1 MTRFTDGGNTM
12 KRSLI
17 CLLALLLTMPAW
29 AERKHSF
36 GEYDVH
42 YIAFN
47 SGFLQPDIA
56 TAAGLVR
63 SKAQGVVN
71 VSVLKAGKP
80 TVALVSG
87 TVKNLLGQDRPL
99 TFKQLK
105 EGEEAIYYLA
115 QFPFDSRETLRFNLT
130 VQPMGEEPVSF
141 NFTQEFFPDE

>member
-1 MTRFTDGGNTM
+1 M

-17 CLLALLLTMPAW
+17 CLLALLLALPAW

-36 GEYDVH
+36 GDYDVH

-56 TAAGLVR
+56 AAAGLVR
-63 SKAQGVVN
+63 SKTLGVVN

-87 TVKNLLGQDRPL
+87 TVKNLLGQERPL

-105 EGEEAIYYLA
+105 EGEDAIYYLA
-115 QFPFDSRETLRFNLT
+115 QFPFESRETLRFYLN
-130 VQPMGEEPVSF
+130 VQPIGEQPISF

>member
-1 MTRFTDGGNTM
+1 M
-12 KRSLI
+12 KASLI
-17 CLLALLLTMPAW
+17 ALLTLLLALPAW

-56 TAAGLVR
+56 AAAGLVR
-63 SKAQGVVN
+63 SKSQGVLN

-80 TVALVSG
+80 TMALVSG

-99 TFKQLK
+99 AFKQLK
-105 EGEEAIYYLA
+105 EGEEDIYYLA
-115 QFPFDSRETLRFNLT
+115 QFPFDSRETLRFSLT
-130 VQPMGEEPVSF
+130 VQPVGAEAVNFE
-141 NFTQEFFPDE
+141 FTQEFFPDR

>member
-1 MTRFTDGGNTM
+1 M
-12 KRSLI
+12 KASLI
-17 CLLALLLTMPAW
+17 ALLTLLMALPAW

-56 TAAGLVR
+56 AAAGLVR
-63 SKAQGVVN
+63 SKSQGVLN

-80 TVALVSG
+80 SMALVSG

-99 TFKQLK
+99 AFKQLK
-105 EGEEAIYYLA
+105 EGEDAIYYLA
-115 QFPFDSRETLRFNLT
+115 QFPFDSRETLRFALT
-130 VQPMGEEPVSF
+130 VQPVGADQVSF
-141 NFTQEFFPDE
+141 EFTQEFFPDP

>member
-1 MTRFTDGGNTM
+1 M
-12 KRSLI
+12 KASLI
-17 CLLALLLTMPAW
+17 ALLTLLLALPAW

-56 TAAGLVR
+56 AAAGLVR
-63 SKAQGVVN
+63 SKSQGVLN

-80 TVALVSG
+80 TMALVSG

-99 TFKQLK
+99 AFKQLK

-115 QFPFDSRETLRFNLT
+115 QFPFDSRETLRFSLT
-130 VQPMGEEPVSF
+130 VQPVGAEAVNF
-141 NFTQEFFPDE
+141 KFTQEFFPDR